1 MRGDMI
7 PFSKRDLLTWESLG
21 KIPPRPP
28 TKPGKYGVYR
38 QTQLDRWLKEQLK
51 KA

>member
-1 MRGDMI
+1 MRSDMI

-21 KIPPRPP
+21 KIPSKPP
-28 TKPGKYGVYR
+28 TKPRKYSIHQ
-38 QTQLDRWLKEQLK
+38 QTQLDRWMKEQLK

>member
-1 MRGDMI
+1 MRSDMI

-21 KIPPRPP
+21 KIHPRPP
-28 TKPGKYGVYR
+28 TKPRKHSIYQ